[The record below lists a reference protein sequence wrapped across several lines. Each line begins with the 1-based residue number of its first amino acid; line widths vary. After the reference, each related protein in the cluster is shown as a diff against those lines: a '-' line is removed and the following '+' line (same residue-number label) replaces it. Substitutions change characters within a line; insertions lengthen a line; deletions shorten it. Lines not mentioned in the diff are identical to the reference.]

1 MTKSTAMWNLKPALG
16 VWLRL
21 NHRAASS
28 VRPDDQ
34 YKLSPKY
41 FGPYEVIE
49 RIGKVSYRLQ
59 VPPQTR
65 IHNVFHVVF
74 LKKFEGVPPD
84 STPPLPAIVRGR
96 AIAVPDLVV
105 RARPTASSW
114 DILVQWQGRSTAEAT
129 WELLEMFKDFS

>member
-1 MTKSTAMWNLKPALG
+1 
-16 VWLRL
+16 
-21 NHRAASS
+21 
-28 VRPDDQ
+28 
-34 YKLSPKY
+34 
-41 FGPYEVIE
+41 VIE
-49 RIGKVSYRLQ
+49 RIGKMSYRLQ

-96 AIAVPDLVV
+96 AVAVPDLVV

-114 DILVQWQGRSTAEAT
+114 DILVQWQGRSAAEAT